1 MPIRPHDLLI
11 ELLAQP
17 TAPFREMHVTRW
29 VERVLTAGGVP
40 HFSDPIGNI
49 VIGCDS
55 VGAYRRRQRDAV
67 REPLRLYIAHM
78 DHPGFHGRRWRAPDR
93 LAVRW
98 HGGSP
103 TKHLAGARVWLA
115 TPTEFVGYGRLGNV
129 KLHPA
134 GHHLAT
140 ADVRLEDRR
149 HRPPPAS
156 AMFGGFAF
164 RAPVWRAGQTIYTK
178 AADDLV
184 GVYAIVRTA
193 LAVFRRRR
201 RPPPFLGLLTRAEE
215 VGFIGAIGHFA
226 LGWLDPRRVVCVSL
240 ETSRTLPQA
249 IIGRGPVV
257 RLGDRRTVFDPG
269 AVQLL
274 SALANDVLPNRHQRR
289 IMDGGTCE
297 ATAAT
302 AFGLRAIGLSV
313 PLGNY
318 HNQGFEG
325 GPDCRGPAGPA
336 PEFVHIDD
344 IDGLMTLCQALLR
357 PGMSWHQPWQETQR
371 LFHRRFH
378 EQRPL
383 LAVPNA
389 PRSSGR

>member
-1 MPIRPHDLLI
+1 MPPRPLDLLT

-17 TAPFREMHVTRW
+17 TAPFREMHVARW
-29 VERVLTAGGVP
+29 VERVLTAADVP
-40 HFSDPIGNI
+40 HFRDPIGNL

-55 VGAYRRRQRDAV
+55 AGAYRHRLRDAT
-67 REPLRLYIAHM
+67 REPLRLFIAHM
-78 DHPGFHGRRWRAPDR
+78 DHPGFHGVRWRGPDR

-115 TPTEFVGYGRLGNV
+115 TETEVVGFGRLSNIR
-129 KLHPA
+129 LHPA
-134 GHHLAT
+134 GHSLAS
-140 ADVRLEDRR
+140 ADVRLEQRRDRAA
-149 HRPPPAS
+149 PAS
-156 AMFGGFAF
+156 ALFGGFAF
-164 RAPVWRAGQTIYTK
+164 DAPVWRAGKTIYTK

-193 LAVFRRRR
+193 LAAYRRRR

-215 VGFIGAIGHFA
+215 VGFVGAIGHFA

-249 IIGRGPVV
+249 IVGRGPVV
-257 RLGDRRTVFDPG
+257 RLGDRRTVFDHG
-269 AVQLL
+269 GLQLL
-274 SALANDVLPNRHQRR
+274 SALASEVLPDRHQRR

-297 ATAAT
+297 ATAAI
-302 AFGLRAIGLSV
+302 AFGLRAMGLSV

-325 GPDCRGPAGPA
+325 GPQCRGREGPA
-336 PEFVHIDD
+336 PEFVHVDD
-344 IDGLMTLCQALLR
+344 IEGLTTLCHALLR
-357 PGMSWHQPWQETQR
+357 PGLPWHQPWGHTQR
-371 LFHRRFH
+371 LFRQRFTA
-378 EQRPL
+378 QRPL
-383 LAVPNA
+383 LTAGNA
-389 PRSSGR
+389 SRSSDR